1 MSQDK
6 KDKFLLSLVVPAFN
20 EEENID
26 YFFQRA
32 LPILEKYNYELIF
45 VDDGSKDKTAEK
57 IREYAKKD
65 KRIKLISFSR
75 NFGHQI
81 ALTAG
86 YRFSRGDAVITI
98 DADLQDPPELID
110 KLIQKWQ
117 EGYQVV
123 YAKRRTRQDGLFKK
137 LTAYLFYR
145 FINLLSDV
153 PIPTDIGDYRLL
165 DRKVVNVLNDLPEHS
180 RFLRGLTSWTGFK
193 STYVYFDRQERK
205 YGQTHYPLSK
215 MVAFAVEGLT
225 SFSTKPLTYITYL
238 GLLTSVFGFMGIIY
252 ALYRRLFLPPEYYVT
267 GWTALFIAVLFIG
280 GVQMIM
286 LGIMGEYLGRIY
298 REVQNRPHFI
308 IKEKVNLN

>member
-1 MSQDK
+1 MK
-6 KDKFLLSLVVPAFN
+6 NKNNFLLSVVVPAFN

-26 YFFQRA
+26 FFIKET
-32 LPILEKYNYELIF
+32 LPVLEKYNYELIF
-45 VDDGSKDKTAEK
+45 VDDGSRDKTALK
-57 IREYAKKD
+57 IKKYTQSN

-75 NFGHQI
+75 NFGHQL
-81 ALTAG
+81 ALSAG
-86 YRFSRGDAVITI
+86 YQAAKGDVVITL
-98 DADLQDPPELID
+98 DADLQDPPGLID
-110 KLIQKWQ
+110 EMIRKWQ
-117 EGYQVV
+117 EGYEVV
-123 YAKRRTRQDGLFKK
+123 YAKRKTRQDNLFKR

-153 PIPTDIGDYRLL
+153 PIPTDVGDYRLL
-165 DRKVVNVLNDLPEHS
+165 DRKVVDVLNKLPEHS
-180 RFLRGLTSWTGFK
+180 RFLRGLTSWIGFK
-193 STYVYFDRQERK
+193 QTFVYFNRQERK

-215 MVAFAVEGLT
+215 MISFAVEGLT

-238 GLLTSVFGFMGIIY
+238 GLFTAFVGLIGIVY

-267 GWTALFIAVLFIG
+267 GWTALFVAVLFIG

-308 IKEKVNLN
+308 VKEKVNL

>member
-1 MSQDK
+1 MSWDK
-6 KDKFLLSLVVPAFN
+6 KNNFLLSLVVPAFD
-20 EEENID
+20 EEDSVN
-26 YFFQRA
+26 YFFKRT

-45 VDDGSKDKTAEK
+45 VNDGSKDKTAEK
-57 IREYAKKD
+57 IKAQARKN

-86 YRFSRGDAVITI
+86 YRYSHGDAVVTI

-110 KLIQKWQ
+110 VLVKKWQ
-117 EGYQVV
+117 EGYRVV
-123 YAKRRTRQDGLFKK
+123 YAKRRTRQDKWFKK
-137 LTAYLFYR
+137 ITAYLFYR

-165 DRKVVNVLNDLPEHS
+165 DRKVVNILNNLPEHA

-193 STYVYFDRQERK
+193 STYVYFDRQERR

-215 MVAFAVEGLT
+215 MIAFAVEGLT

-238 GLLTSVFGFMGIIY
+238 GLLTSILGFLGIIY
-252 ALYRRLFLPPEYYVT
+252 ALYRRLFLSPQYYVT
-267 GWTALFIAVLFIG
+267 GWTALFIAVLFVG

-308 IKEKVNLN
+308 IKEKVNLT